1 MKEQVQ
7 FMEKYKICH
16 MTSVHPSEDIR
27 IFRKE
32 CVSIAKAGYEV
43 FLVER
48 GESYDKNGVHIVG
61 VGEIPESRRKRM
73 IQGGKAVY
81 EKALALDCDLYHI
94 HDPELLR
101 FALKLK
107 RKGKKVIFDSHELT
121 RQQIRIKPYLPRLL
135 AGLLSR
141 LYALYENRILCRIDG
156 VIFPCPV
163 NGTFPL
169 PGKNPTFVNN
179 YPRLSELY
187 DQYDPDALKDPDT
200 ICTVGSL
207 TYNRGTKHL
216 IKAACL
222 AGCRVLLAGRLSPLS
237 FEKEV
242 LEMAES
248 KNAEFLGFQDR
259 QGVIALLRRARIGVS
274 PLLPIGQ
281 YQIVENMPT
290 KVFEYMAMGLPVVLT
305 RKPFSEEMVEKYK
318 FGVCVDPQNT
328 EEFAAA
334 IRDLLDN
341 PAKAHEMGEN
351 GRRAVKEVFNWEKE
365 EENLLQLYHTCLAEN

>member
-1 MKEQVQ
+1 
-7 FMEKYKICH
+7 MEKYKICH

-61 VGEIPESRRKRM
+61 VGEIPASRMKRM

-121 RQQIRIKPYLPRLL
+121 RQQIRIKPYLPRRL
-135 AGLLSR
+135 AGLLSW
-141 LYALYENRILCRIDG
+141 LYSLYENRILCRIDG

-163 NGTFPL
+163 DGKFPL

-187 DQYDPDALKDPDT
+187 DQYDPIAEKDPNT
-200 ICTVGSL
+200 VCTVGSL

-216 IKAACL
+216 IQAACL

-242 LEMAES
+242 LEMPES

-305 RKPFSEEMVEKYK
+305 KKRFSEEMVEKYK

-328 EEFAAA
+328 VEFAAA

-365 EENLLQLYHTCLAEN
+365 EKNLLQLYHTCLAGK